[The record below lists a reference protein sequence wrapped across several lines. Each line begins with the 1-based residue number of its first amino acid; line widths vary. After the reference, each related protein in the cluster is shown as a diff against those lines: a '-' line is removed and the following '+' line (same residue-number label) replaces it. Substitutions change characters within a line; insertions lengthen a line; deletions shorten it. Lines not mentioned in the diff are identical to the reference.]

1 MHKVYII
8 WMLTFKTIVSRF
20 DVYTVFSTKI
30 VTTSEFNHPI
40 RSMSYDHLQSVIN
53 SYYWHKHKG
62 NGITS
67 TAHTHICRL
76 CSLLQGH
83 QFGLRLCVKLLIS
96 NWDYILATI
105 IVHSDDSSDFL
116 SPIQYEVNT
125 ICDSRL
131 ILTSQNYAYANS
143 RHILNMKLFK

>member
-1 MHKVYII
+1 MIIQSKYELHKVYII

-20 DVYTVFSTKI
+20 EVYTVFSTKI

-76 CSLLQGH
+76 CSLLQGP
-83 QFGLRLCVKLLIS
+83 QFGFRFCVLNCKYQIETIS
-96 NWDYILATI
+96 WQQSLYIVM
-105 IVHSDDSSDFL
+105 IVVIFYHL
-116 SPIQYEVNT
+116 SYM
-125 ICDSRL
+125 R
-131 ILTSQNYAYANS
+131 
-143 RHILNMKLFK
+143 

>member
-1 MHKVYII
+1 MAKHRIAPYVPICSIAGY
-8 WMLTFKTIVSRF
+8 L
-20 DVYTVFSTKI
+20 FSDEDEDHASTLLHRPERPARPRIGDRWPGASATLMRPPSNI

-62 NGITS
+62 NGMTS

-83 QFGLRLCVKLLIS
+83 QFGLRFCV
-96 NWDYILATI
+96 
-105 IVHSDDSSDFL
+105 
-116 SPIQYEVNT
+116 
-125 ICDSRL
+125 
-131 ILTSQNYAYANS
+131 
-143 RHILNMKLFK
+143 LNC